1 MLKKVV
7 GKPHPNIHEIIDVF
21 KREEALST
29 KMKIH
34 ADAGS
39 WSTAGPKTKTG
50 EAKGVTGPVLV

>member
-29 KMKIH
+29 KMKIQMLE
-34 ADAGS
+34 
-39 WSTAGPKTKTG
+39 AGPQQAPRRRRVRQK
-50 EAKGVTGPVLV
+50 E